1 MHPAILASGRGERWL
16 GLNPASG
23 PHHLVVAV
31 EEMQAGRIEDETDGL
46 ADGHVGGVA
55 DDAHG
60 QRADLV
66 GGDIG
71 IGIRPQ
77 ALYYLDLTRQVP
89 LPRREKRDFLRP
101 GAGLDDASG
110 HGGERD
116 GASTV

>member
-1 MHPAILASGRGERWL
+1 MAKVSLRFGVMVSLSYHDAEARLPFAGRTPARGMHPAILARGRSERRL

-31 EEMQAGRIEDETDGL
+31 EEMQAAGIEDETDGL

-71 IGIRPQ
+71 IGIRP
-77 ALYYLDLTRQVP
+77 
-89 LPRREKRDFLRP
+89 
-101 GAGLDDASG
+101 
-110 HGGERD
+110 
-116 GASTV
+116 